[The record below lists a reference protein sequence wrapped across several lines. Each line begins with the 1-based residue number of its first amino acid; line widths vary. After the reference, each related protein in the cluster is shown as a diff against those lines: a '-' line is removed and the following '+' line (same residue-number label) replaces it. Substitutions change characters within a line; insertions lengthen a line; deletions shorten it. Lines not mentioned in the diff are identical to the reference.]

1 MTTYAFPTFTR
12 AIPYTDWKFGMEPN
26 SRVFTSPLS
35 GQSQSVDLPGARWAL
50 NLRLAGLS
58 DAERGEVEAFMAK
71 LRGRANRF
79 TCHDLI
85 NPIPRGTM
93 RGSPVTVGT
102 TAAGAVSVV
111 INAGGGQASTTV
123 LAGDKLSIG
132 GELKVN
138 TTTVTLNGSGQGTL
152 TVEPPFRAQISAG
165 ASVVW
170 DRPTAQFMLVENSWR
185 LNYSAPRF
193 ADLALDAIEVFS

>member
-35 GQSQSVDLPGARWAL
+35 GQSQTVDLPGSRWAL

-58 DAERGEVEAFMAK
+58 AAERGEVEAFMAK

-85 NPIPRGTM
+85 NPIPRGNM
-93 RGSPVTVGT
+93 RGTMTTNGT
-102 TAAGAVSVV
+102 TAAGATTFTLQ
-111 INAGGGQASTTV
+111 GGTPLT
-123 LAGDKLSIG
+123 LLYAGDKLSVG
-132 GELKVN
+132 GELKVLLQ
-138 TTTVTLNGSGQGTL
+138 TVGTDAGGNCAGIP
-152 TVEPPFRAQISAG
+152 VEPPFRGQISSG

-170 DRPTAQFMLVENSWR
+170 NKPTAQFMLVENSWR
-185 LNYSAPRF
+185 IGYTAPRF
-193 ADLALDAIEVFS
+193 ADLSLDAIEVFS

>member
-1 MTTYAFPTFTR
+1 
-12 AIPYTDWKFGMEPN
+12 
-26 SRVFTSPLS
+26 
-35 GQSQSVDLPGARWAL
+35 
-50 NLRLAGLS
+50 
-58 DAERGEVEAFMAK
+58 MAK

-85 NPIPRGTM
+85 NPTPRGTM

-102 TAAGAVSVV
+102 TAAGAVSVT

-132 GELKVN
+132 GELKIN
-138 TTTVTLNGSGQGTL
+138 TTDVTLNGSGQGTL
-152 TVEPPFRAQISAG
+152 TVEPPFRVQVTAG

-170 DRPTAQFMLVENSWR
+170 DKPTAQFMLVEDSWR

-193 ADLALDAIEVFS
+193 ADLSLDAIEVFS